1 MSWARA
7 AEAKKARDRSTAFM
21 LTVERFPGVGL
32 GKKRRGKRAT
42 ASNEGTK
49 TGSMSTG
56 MQRISQGN
64 GKEREVEANNFE
76 KEKHGNWNS
85 RGAKCNFC

>member
-7 AEAKKARDRSTAFM
+7 AEAKKARDRTTAFM
-21 LTVERFPGVGL
+21 LTVEVFLVLVL
-32 GKKRRGKRAT
+32 GGEAKRKRGSV
-42 ASNEGTK
+42 SNEGTK
-49 TGSMSTG
+49 TGSISTG

-64 GKEREVEANNFE
+64 GKEREVGANNFE
-76 KEKHGNWNS
+76 KGKHGNWNS